1 MNQSNEKAQNMRSFR
16 RLFDEGFTAGN
27 TSVVDELV
35 SPDLK
40 EHMALDPPSMEGVK
54 ELIRS
59 LHATFPDFRCE
70 LADVAADGDKVWG
83 RVRGGGTDRG
93 GFAGHP
99 PTGRTVATD
108 SFDLCRFERGKIVE
122 HWGVV
127 DRLGMM
133 GQLGLIPPLG
143 LGEGRTETKVIS
155 ES

>member
-1 MNQSNEKAQNMRSFR
+1 MNQSDDKAQNVRNFR
-16 RLFDEGFTAGN
+16 RLFDEGFSRGN
-27 TSVVDELV
+27 VAVVDDLV
-35 SPDLK
+35 SPDLN
-40 EHMALDPPSMEGVK
+40 EHMAMESPSKDGVK

-70 LADVAADGDKVWG
+70 LVDVVADGDRVWG

-108 SFDLCRFERGKIVE
+108 SFDLCRFEGGMIVE
-122 HWGVV
+122 HWGIV

-143 LGEGRTETKVIS
+143 DGRKQPKAG
-155 ES
+155 

>member
-1 MNQSNEKAQNMRSFR
+1 MAQNVRNFR
-16 RLFDEGFTAGN
+16 RLFVEVFSGGD

-35 SPDLK
+35 SSNLK
-40 EHMALDPPSMEGVK
+40 EHMAMDSPSKEGVK

-70 LADVAADGDKVWG
+70 LVDVVADGDKVWG

-108 SFDLCRFERGKIVE
+108 SFDLCRFEGGKIVE
-122 HWGVV
+122 HWGIV
-127 DRLGMM
+127 DRLGLM
-133 GQLGLIPPLG
+133 GQLGLIPSPG
-143 LGEGRTETKVIS
+143 HPD
-155 ES
+155 